1 MVALTKGDKLK
12 KSQMESTRQAFEK
25 VCLAYGCQAVVLTSA
40 ESGSGIPELQAILD
54 QAVNAALADGE

>member
-1 MVALTKGDKLK
+1 
-12 KSQMESTRQAFEK
+12 MESTRQAFEK

-54 QAVNAALADGE
+54 QAVQAALTLR